1 MAETES
7 RKLWERF
14 DADIKNLAGELRRHY
29 EGGSDEQKTAELN
42 KSLEQLKQSADSVFK
57 SIEKATR
64 DPEVRSQ
71 TKQAARSFGSAL
83 AQSFRELGDEI
94 DKAVRKPAERSH

>member
-29 EGGSDEQKTAELN
+29 ESGGDENKTAELN
-42 KSLEQLKQSADSVFK
+42 KSLEQLKQAADSVFR
-57 SIEKATR
+57 SIETATR

-94 DKAVRKPAERSH
+94 DKAVRKPTGAR